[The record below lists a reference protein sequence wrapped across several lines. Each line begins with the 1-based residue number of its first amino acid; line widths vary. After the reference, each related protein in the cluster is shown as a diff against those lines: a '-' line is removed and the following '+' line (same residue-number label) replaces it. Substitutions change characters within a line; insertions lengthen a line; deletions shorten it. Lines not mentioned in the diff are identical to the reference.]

1 MGFIYIWYDT
11 VKKKFY
17 LGSHYGTPD
26 DGYVGSGT
34 YFKRAFNKR
43 PHTFKR
49 RIIQYVVG
57 SKTDVLVTEQSW
69 LNLIEDNELGKKY
82 YNLKKSAKGGSVKGR
97 PFKPISE
104 EQRQKLRKP
113 KSNTANYHQPK
124 SPTHKENISTALK
137 TSSLVNNS
145 GVNNPKHSGI
155 TNDEFREHYIQ
166 CCISLGYQPGLK
178 RFSKWFN
185 AATGKAFPSSL
196 SAHRF
201 NFGKDLFAEVERS
214 YGLFH
219 RRSQSD

>member
-1 MGFIYIWYDT
+1 MKYFNLVHHQTNRPYTPCPLAAICGMCVYDYISVQYYDR
-11 VKKKFY
+11 Y
-17 LGSHYGTPD
+17 AD
-26 DGYVGSGT
+26 RDN
-34 YFKRAFNKR
+34 RAVMS
-43 PHTFKR
+43 
-49 RIIQYVVG
+49 I
-57 SKTDVLVTEQSW
+57 
-69 LNLIEDNELGKKY
+69 
-82 YNLKKSAKGGSVKGR
+82 
-97 PFKPISE
+97 
-104 EQRQKLRKP
+104 
-113 KSNTANYHQPK
+113 
-124 SPTHKENISTALK
+124 ALK

-185 AATGKAFPSSL
+185 AATGKVFPSSL